1 MEAEASGAPTD
12 PVAFR
17 FRVASE
23 NSQTSS
29 DLSNARLVCARQP
42 RYRGVRNA
50 AAPGEGIMSNQRQL
64 FDRRELLRSSAAL
77 LGSSLLVSDAVEG
90 YPKNVNTNSRPSD
103 LKITDLRVATVVKP
117 GPSPCPLIRIDTNQ
131 GVSGLGEV
139 RDGASPTYALFL
151 KSRLLGENPLQIDKL
166 FRKIKQFGGHA
177 RQGGGV
183 CAVEMAL
190 WDIAGKVYNVPVYAM
205 LGGKFRDKIRLY
217 ADTEESR
224 DPKIYAQRMKERKE
238 GMSLT
243 WLKMDLGIEMVAD
256 IPGTVTNPTDIN
268 QWEAYQLPHPLL
280 GMEVTDKGIAMLEQ
294 YVAAVRDAVGIEIP
308 LSMDHLGHLG
318 VKSII
323 RLGKAYEKYNLSWME
338 DVIPWNFTE
347 LLKQIS
353 NESPT
358 PILTGEDIYLK
369 EPFRVLCENHAVSKI
384 HPDLATSGGILET
397 HKIGD
402 MAEDYG
408 VPMAMHFAGTPVC
421 CMANVHCAAA
431 TQNFLALEHHS
442 LDVPW
447 WSSLVQEGVSKSIVQ
462 RGFIDVPDRPGL
474 GVSLNED
481 VVRQHLAPGTGYFEP
496 TLQWNSERSW
506 DRLWS

>member
-1 MEAEASGAPTD
+1 
-12 PVAFR
+12 
-17 FRVASE
+17 
-23 NSQTSS
+23 
-29 DLSNARLVCARQP
+29 
-42 RYRGVRNA
+42 
-50 AAPGEGIMSNQRQL
+50 MSNQRQL
-64 FDRRELLRSSAAL
+64 FGRRELFRSSAAL
-77 LGSSLLVSDAVEG
+77 LGTSLLVTDAIEG
-90 YPKNVNTNSRPSD
+90 YPKGVNTNSRPSD
-103 LKITDLRVATVVKP
+103 LKIVDLRVATIVKP

-238 GMSLT
+238 GMGLT
-243 WLKMDLGIEMVAD
+243 WLKMDLGIEMVAGT
-256 IPGTVTNPTDIN
+256 PGTVTNPTDIN
-268 QWEAYQLPHPLL
+268 QWEAHQLPHPLL

-294 YVAAVRDAVGIEIP
+294 YVAAVRDAVGMEIP

-338 DVIPWNFTE
+338 DVIPWNYTE

-353 NESPT
+353 EESPT

-369 EPFRVLCENHAVSKI
+369 EPFRVLCENHAVGKI

-402 MAEDYG
+402 MAEEYG

-447 WSSLVQEGVSKSIVQ
+447 WSSLAQEGVSKSIVE
-462 RGFIDVPDRPGL
+462 RGFIEVPDRPGL
-474 GVSLNED
+474 GITLNED
-481 VVRQHLAPGTGYFEP
+481 VVRRHLAPGTGYFEP
-496 TLQWNSERSW
+496 TPQWDNERSW